1 MSKGKLTALI
11 VAGVMLLYSICAIGL
26 YLVITYFA
34 PQKNVE
40 ITVNAGQ
47 LANVTD
53 EDEKWIIN
61 VEYYSN
67 HSNNGVE
74 MLDVKF
80 NYYMSD
86 EELKSD
92 DPSVYSKGIQIVG
105 DKEGSIQ
112 FESKLTNEKLY
123 WLNIIQK
130 SYAYKTYSIQQK
142 TYYYDTQNG
151 ISYKSIDALDSKKMF
166 QISIG
171 ENETA
176 ENYLMKFLGLSNDLV
191 KEQDNFYNFNN
202 FWTDYNIYENYDINH
217 FLFKILGVCRSNSVG
232 YGADGYSTVDLSN
245 IFAYQKMS
253 NGAYTGEWLTS
264 ERMMNDKIVKD
275 FNNYFTIRIKTHEN
289 GATKA
294 SDSMF
299 GMIEGKQDY
308 EALAGSLAD
317 NYFHGEQ
324 TITLTEKDF
333 DYLYVGY
340 KKYLIMFKRETV
352 DYIKKNVENNKVNI
366 ILNLNQL
373 ENSGVYFDYVTNGII
388 YKDKLYYSVE
398 NKIGNVY
405 LQRINV
411 NGSISTTEVTK

>member
-1 MSKGKLTALI
+1 
-11 VAGVMLLYSICAIGL
+11 
-26 YLVITYFA
+26 
-34 PQKNVE
+34 
-40 ITVNAGQ
+40 
-47 LANVTD
+47 
-53 EDEKWIIN
+53 
-61 VEYYSN
+61 
-67 HSNNGVE
+67 
-74 MLDVKF
+74 
-80 NYYMSD
+80 
-86 EELKSD
+86 
-92 DPSVYSKGIQIVG
+92 
-105 DKEGSIQ
+105 
-112 FESKLTNEKLY
+112 
-123 WLNIIQK
+123 
-130 SYAYKTYSIQQK
+130 
-142 TYYYDTQNG
+142 
-151 ISYKSIDALDSKKMF
+151 MF